1 MSHES
6 RCESKRT
13 GILYQKHIDSYTR
26 THAHACTRSRSHALT
41 RVQTLACT
49 HTYLVTFRQTDGT
62 YSYIHTYI
70 YNVHFRQ
77 TDKHTTDE
85 SRRQTDGIHTYI
97 RTHVRTYIHKLCLF
111 HYLSVCPSD
120 CLSISTCVLSFC
132 LPPSLRTCL
141 SACLPFCLSIGRW
154 IDG

>member
-1 MSHES
+1 MWKQTNRDSLPEAYRLLHTHA
-6 RCESKRT
+6 RT
-13 GILYQKHIDSYTR
+13 RLHTIAQSR
-26 THAHACTRSRSHALT
+26 THACTNACMHAHIPS
-41 RVQTLACT
+41 
-49 HTYLVTFRQTDGT
+49 YIQTDRRHIL
-62 YSYIHTYI
+62 IHTYI

-85 SRRQTDGIHTYI
+85 SRRQTDGIYTYI

-120 CLSISTCVLSFC
+120 CLSISACVLSFC

-141 SACLPFCLSIGRW
+141 SACLPFCLSIGR
-154 IDG
+154 